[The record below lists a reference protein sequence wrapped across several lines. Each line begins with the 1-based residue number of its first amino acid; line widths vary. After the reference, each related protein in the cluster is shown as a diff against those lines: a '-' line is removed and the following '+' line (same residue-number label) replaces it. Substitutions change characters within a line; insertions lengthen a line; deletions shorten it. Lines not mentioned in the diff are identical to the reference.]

1 MRGRYGSH
9 KKKMRPRTFAYRP
22 RCVSLSC
29 AADCS
34 PPPPPPPRPP
44 PRHPFLAS
52 TKSNGIQEGGKKED
66 LACFQRPLFGSLDSR
81 SERVGGGVGGGAGG
95 ERATRAPALLGS
107 SYWDLLVA
115 LRSLPY
121 WILKAFVLSLLVT
134 IWSFSFLLY
143 WVAFWVTEL
152 LSCLAAVASLLQQFF
167 LTQLRKSKLL
177 VRCCFVGLACSLGAY
192 VCKLH

>member
-1 MRGRYGSH
+1 MFGHRWSDRHRRVQKNPSQ
-9 KKKMRPRTFAYRP
+9 

-34 PPPPPPPRPP
+34 SPPPPPPRHP
-44 PRHPFLAS
+44 PFLAS

-81 SERVGGGVGGGAGG
+81 RERVGGGVGGGG
-95 ERATRAPALLGS
+95 RATRAPALLGS

-143 WVAFWVTEL
+143 WVAFWATEL

-192 VCKLH
+192 VSKLH